1 MKKIIYTKAVK
12 IANTFYFRTDRDI
25 FKKMDFRRLSYL
37 KTLSNK
43 KYFLKWGFKRK
54 IIHLS
59 WIIFVNRNLESRG
72 LSKEGT
78 KRERL
83 AKNVKF
89 IKTKL
94 IIAQVITQVR

>member
-1 MKKIIYTKAVK
+1 
-12 IANTFYFRTDRDI
+12 
-25 FKKMDFRRLSYL
+25 MDFRRLSYL

-54 IIHLS
+54 TMHLS

-78 KRERL
+78 ESERL
-83 AKNVKF
+83 SKNVKLLKFF

-94 IIAQVITQVR
+94 IIAQIIAVKKSK